1 MRTSPAWAAATRN
14 TIPIGVICLLG
25 TLSQRTA
32 RGRDNVADLSALM
45 NEIRE
50 ARQALDQR
58 NQSVEEMRK
67 HIAQQDRAIDALSVK
82 LGRPRGGALDL
93 DDTREQAIALLQVRH
108 LVRSPK
114 REVGVGLVFQ
124 PSEDVITE
132 AKAAISGAKN
142 MFRVV
147 DQASLDYNERKSL
160 TSFTLGSSGFI
171 LPPEMSNTVL
181 SCLTDVSDVA
191 SLVTNINISGSSIKF
206 LVDDVLLDV
215 AAWACQTDCFANNP
229 TADLA
234 KGLGELEIRPESLR
248 YAACVNRD
256 LLEDAAVDLEAWM
269 LGKVNTAFR
278 TTISSVSLPV
288 RLSAPIRN

>member
-1 MRTSPAWAAATRN
+1 
-14 TIPIGVICLLG
+14 
-25 TLSQRTA
+25 
-32 RGRDNVADLSALM
+32 M

-132 AKAAISGAKN
+132 AKAAISGAKICS
-142 MFRVV
+142 
-147 DQASLDYNERKSL
+147 A
-160 TSFTLGSSGFI
+160 
-171 LPPEMSNTVL
+171 
-181 SCLTDVSDVA
+181 
-191 SLVTNINISGSSIKF
+191 SSIRRA
-206 LVDDVLLDV
+206 L
-215 AAWACQTDCFANNP
+215 T
-229 TADLA
+229 TMSA
-234 KGLGELEIRPESLR
+234 K
-248 YAACVNRD
+248 V
-256 LLEDAAVDLEAWM
+256 
-269 LGKVNTAFR
+269 
-278 TTISSVSLPV
+278 
-288 RLSAPIRN
+288 